1 MQHKKVLKTHFFSEK
16 QCSEYIK
23 TILSAVQYMHSKNIV
38 HRDLKCNNIVF
49 DRPGDDAILKI
60 IDFGNSELI
69 TNPDAID
76 PYMIGS
82 LHYLPPEG
90 TGTIYMINQSLFN

>member
-49 DRPGDDAILKI
+49 DKSGNDGKLKI
-60 IDFGNSELI
+60 IDFGQSQYIKNK
-69 TNPDAID
+69 NDID
-76 PYMIGS
+76 DVVVGT
-82 LHYLPPEG
+82 LHYLPPG
-90 TGTIYMINQSLFN
+90 FNLFICFVHTYYI